1 MDSVHPQGGQ
11 EVAGDTYYLTLNER
25 QAEDTDSSAI
35 GYDTY
40 DATTDTYTWIVTGRI
55 DGLYSFEEQNYL
67 PPSGSQ
73 AQCASYCRVSD
84 APWQTGSTVSG
95 YPYAVL
101 SAGSACILLSDRLV
115 PKLLHPAQY
124 ADAS

>member
-40 DATTDTYTWIVTGRI
+40 DATTDTYTSTDCIHLRSRTICR
-55 DGLYSFEEQNYL
+55 L
-67 PPSGSQ
+67 P
-73 AQCASYCRVSD
+73 
-84 APWQTGSTVSG
+84 
-95 YPYAVL
+95 AVRR
-101 SAGSACILLSDRLV
+101 SVRPIAA
-115 PKLLHPAQY
+115 
-124 ADAS
+124 